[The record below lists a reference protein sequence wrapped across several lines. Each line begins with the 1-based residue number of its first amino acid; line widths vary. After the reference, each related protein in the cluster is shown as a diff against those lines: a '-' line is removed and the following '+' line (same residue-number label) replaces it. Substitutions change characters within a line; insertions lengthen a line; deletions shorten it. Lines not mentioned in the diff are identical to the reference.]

1 MNEGILTSIFEDIKQ
16 TNNIPA
22 EEVQTCLESIESDLN
37 ELESIDEFLESYEKA
52 SFEST
57 MENVNLLNSVLA
69 YKNIKSGIALESVS
83 VEFDIANEGVKEI
96 AEIGVDA
103 IKALGN
109 KL

>member
-69 YKNIKSGIALESVS
+69 YKNIKSG
-83 VEFDIANEGVKEI
+83 NEKSRKKQLI
-96 AEIGVDA
+96 
-103 IKALGN
+103 IKRYSRSN
-109 KL
+109 N